1 MKKKKLLWRGGGE
14 RNQAFSVSN
23 VFEGANLSL
32 TTVGKME

>member
-1 MKKKKLLWRGGGE
+1 MKKKKLWRGGE

-32 TTVGKME
+32 KTVDKME